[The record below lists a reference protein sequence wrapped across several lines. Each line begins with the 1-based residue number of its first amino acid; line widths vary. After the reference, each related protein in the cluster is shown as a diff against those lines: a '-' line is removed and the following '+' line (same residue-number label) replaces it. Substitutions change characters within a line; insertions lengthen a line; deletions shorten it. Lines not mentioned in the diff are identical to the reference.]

1 MLKQISVPNFNFG
14 YFKSSNSKSITKKSK
29 YSQAVHLFF
38 GNQSKF
44 IKVNRE
50 KKDEVVEIINTL
62 KNKLINLYHSYKNIN
77 FYKLLFDTMGAKDKK
92 QEVSDHS
99 SEEEFD
105 EEDDEVIYSII
116 QVGHWRRSHQQD
128 QSSPHP

>member
-1 MLKQISVPNFNFG
+1 
-14 YFKSSNSKSITKKSK
+14 
-29 YSQAVHLFF
+29 
-38 GNQSKF
+38 
-44 IKVNRE
+44 
-50 KKDEVVEIINTL
+50 
-62 KNKLINLYHSYKNIN
+62 
-77 FYKLLFDTMGAKDKK
+77 MGAKDKK

>member
-1 MLKQISVPNFNFG
+1 
-14 YFKSSNSKSITKKSK
+14 
-29 YSQAVHLFF
+29 
-38 GNQSKF
+38 
-44 IKVNRE
+44 
-50 KKDEVVEIINTL
+50 
-62 KNKLINLYHSYKNIN
+62 
-77 FYKLLFDTMGAKDKK
+77 MGAKDKK

-105 EEDDEVIYSII
+105 EEEDDEVIYSII